1 MKRLAL
7 GAAAA
12 GSAAFALHHL
22 APKVREM
29 HAHCREMMGTYCACA
44 GITDEAAS

>member
-7 GAAAA
+7 AATAS
-12 GSAAFALHHL
+12 GAAFALHHL

-29 HAHCREMMGTYCACA
+29 HGHCRETMRTHCGHASAACQS
-44 GITDEAAS
+44 E